1 MEEFG
6 REIAFPSLNQVIDV
20 NRRMIES
27 SGGSFTHPNN
37 LRNRDSLEYIL
48 HAIKFTIF
56 DFDLFRSIKQKAS
69 ALAYEI
75 ISSHV
80 FIDGNKRT
88 AIHIAWEFLKSN
100 HIPVY
105 LDDSVEEL
113 AVQIALGGAS
123 RKDLLIWLHNHQNEK

>member
-37 LRNRDSLEYIL
+37 LRNQDSLEYIL
-48 HAIKFTIF
+48 HAIKFTVF
-56 DFDLFRSIKQKAS
+56 DFEMFGSIKQKAS

-80 FIDGNKRT
+80 FLDGNKRT

-100 HIPVY
+100 HIPVH
-105 LDDSVEEL
+105 LDGSVEEL
-113 AVQIALGGAS
+113 AVQIALGGAT
-123 RKDLLIWLHNHQNEK
+123 REDLLIWLHDHQNE